1 MEIVNVIFSIL
12 SFFATILVSVAIFW
26 LQRRHEKELDKTNE
40 QRRKENIQECAKV
53 FIIDNQDEIGLLPLC
68 VIAASANKYKN
79 HHRQIYTRFN
89 KCSKEIQQ
97 EILNQENIPIHIMD
111 NNSWINDY
119 LEQFEK
125 DAEKYKLG
133 KLFLDDCREY
143 LDCAV
148 EDFQDKTLDDTNPY
162 IFDLPPF
169 EKASKLFSDIKHD
182 LTHYIDRYIEYV
194 LKDREDTC
202 DKPELLPHEPPFDML
217 NRTFDFGTC
226 DLKILNFWVMR
237 SILSGCVALCR
248 HDLIN
253 DCKAEWR
260 RLSVN
265 EDLITTYEDLYYETL
280 LMLFTT
286 YGNR

>member
-1 MEIVNVIFSIL
+1 M
-12 SFFATILVSVAIFW
+12 AIFW
-26 LQRRHEKELDKTNE
+26 LQRRHEKELEKTNE

-68 VIAASANKYKN
+68 IIAANANKYKN

-148 EDFQDKTLDDTNPY
+148 EDFQDEEIVFINPSF
-162 IFDLPPF
+162 ISDLPTI
-169 EKASKLFSDIKHD
+169 EKASHFYPNLKYD
-182 LTHYIDRYIEYV
+182 LTFYTYKYLEYV
-194 LKDREDTC
+194 LKDRTDNC
-202 DKPELLPHEPPFDML
+202 DAPELEPPFEL
-217 NRTFDFGTC
+217 LSRTFNFGNC

-237 SILSGCVALCR
+237 SIISGCVALCR

-260 RLSVN
+260 QLSVN